1 MSDCWKDE
9 SDDVKSETSLFF
21 PTVQSHPVKEIKFKY
36 KRDNPGFSK
45 QLKFKNK
52 RDNSYHTK

>member
-21 PTVQSHPVKEIKFKY
+21 PTVQSHPVKEIKFQVQE
-36 KRDNPGFSK
+36 R
-45 QLKFKNK
+45 
-52 RDNSYHTK
+52 